1 MHNNYKLT
9 ISTSCR
15 VIVICFVVT
24 HYNYNNLIKCSK
36 RETNPTILSRE
47 LTKTGIMMMVMKNR
61 RINRKRERHKRGRR
75 FRRSRWWGKNRP
87 QRITVTIDRSI

>member
-47 LTKTGIMMMVMKNR
+47 LTKTGIMMMEMKNR
-61 RINRKRERHKRGRR
+61 RVNMKRERHKRGRR
-75 FRRSRWWGKNRP
+75 FRRRSRWWG
-87 QRITVTIDRSI
+87 